1 VARAEMD
8 CVSVVDWELVAHAVA
23 PRVVA
28 KPELLGEKDRRA
40 EAERVTALEKVRVA
54 ERLRV
59 SEPVRVA
66 ERLRVTETVWDAE
79 RLRVSEPVRL
89 LEKRE
94 VEVSSAWTP
103 KKLGSNRKMYANSTK
118 VGMPCAEW

>member
-1 VARAEMD
+1 M
-8 CVSVVDWELVAHAVA
+8 
-23 PRVVA
+23 
-28 KPELLGEKDRRA
+28 K
-40 EAERVTALEKVRVA
+40 KVRVA

-94 VEVSSAWTP
+94 VGVRVSSAWTP